1 MCLAKVTVRKND
13 EDTVYAKN
21 ISNIRIDGGLIV
33 LTDILGKDYEL
44 EGSLLKADLVNGEVL
59 IKAS

>member
-1 MCLAKVTVRKND
+1 MCLAKVTVTKN
-13 EDTVYAKN
+13 EEETVFAKN

-33 LTDILGKDYEL
+33 LTDIMGKDYEL
-44 EGSLLKADLVNGEVL
+44 EGSIIKADLVNGEVL